1 MGSEGHRI
9 QALLQ
14 NAKSQVWHSLAATLG
29 RLRKKESRSI
39 ENVDARRH
47 KNPGGREAECAE
59 VIPVVHRL
67 AIIYLMLPVVI
78 WLVGW
83 FEWWFGVPAAVLMAL
98 GLWQALR
105 PARTSL
111 KWSAL
116 RSALRPTTVIL
127 LLIALAWVMTTA
139 AGGVFDAH
147 NWDWN
152 KHRSILLDLGRGDWP
167 TEPTANLR
175 AYLGE
180 PFLLR
185 YYLGYY
191 MAPGSIGRWLG
202 PAALNWAVPLWTW
215 CGAALAMFMFTRG
228 HRGWR
233 MFAAAAILVFFGGMD
248 IVRTLLLD
256 GWGWI
261 EFNIDFQGWPRL
273 ELGSYHIEW
282 AGNKWGIVIQY
293 PSHTAGLLWAPTHFI
308 AGALFTLLLYQL
320 RRHPRFLAVCGIVL
334 AAAPFWSAFVA
345 IGLLPFTIALLIHN
359 GIRPFLRWQNLLL
372 ALPLAV
378 LLIVYLSSGT
388 GDIERSWIWEI
399 QENGWQAAIQVL
411 LVAYLFDF
419 LLLAGLLFV
428 LRPKIRRDPFFAAC
442 LATLLLLPWYSY
454 GINND
459 LVMRGV
465 VPALCL
471 LSYFCAGAVA
481 DYSHERL
488 RSKNYGYLAS
498 FGLLIAALAV
508 GAFTPLFDL
517 TRANNDHDFG
527 VIRHEKLGPEYSIM
541 RSLEVAHPK
550 QHVTVELPDWYL
562 RLLRI
567 DAIDE
572 TAASANLVAQ
582 SVYNVY
588 LDDRT
593 LIYTKKSCLEDEEGS
608 RFFLHVVPLDLASLP
623 EGRLHDNLDFYF
635 TRKYA
640 FQIGQTCFAVREL
653 SDSYEIGHLVTG
665 KLNKEHTGHS
675 WIAHYF
681 GDAYRSRLLAEAGE
695 PIIRSKYT
703 VYLHREMKAAGTS
716 KPERRRLLYHMARCL
731 QEDTDARF
739 YLHVV
744 PANSN
749 DLPEGREEAGYV
761 ALDFDFDEFG
771 GRQGGDCFVE
781 RALPE
786 YEILEIRTGQ
796 SLAGRER
803 LWEGRFTF
811 GD

>member
-1 MGSEGHRI
+1 MCR
-9 QALLQ
+9 
-14 NAKSQVWHSLAATLG
+14 
-29 RLRKKESRSI
+29 
-39 ENVDARRH
+39 
-47 KNPGGREAECAE
+47 GRENSSLIKTESADE
-59 VIPVVHRL
+59 ISVVHRL

-83 FEWWFGVPAAVLMAL
+83 FEWWFGVPAALLMAL

-105 PARTSL
+105 PARASL
-111 KWSAL
+111 KWQVFSGAL
-116 RSALRPTTVIL
+116 RSALRPTTVVL

-139 AGGVFDAH
+139 AGGVFDVQ

-167 TEPTANLR
+167 TEPASHLR

-180 PFLLR
+180 PILLR
-185 YYLGYY
+185 HYLGYY

-215 CGAALAMFMFTRG
+215 CGVALAMFMFTRG

-248 IVRTLLLD
+248 IVRTLLFE

-261 EFNIDFQGWPRL
+261 EFNIDFQGWPRI

-282 AGNKWGIVIQY
+282 AGNNWGIVIQY
-293 PSHTAGLLWAPTHFI
+293 PSHTPGLLWAPTHFI

-320 RRHPRFLAVCGIVL
+320 RRHPRFLAVCGVVL

-345 IGLLPFTIALLIHN
+345 IGLLPFTAALLIQN

-372 ALPLAV
+372 ALPLAA

-399 QENGWQAAIQVL
+399 HESGWPAALQVL
-411 LVAYLFDF
+411 LVVYLFDF

-442 LATLLLLPWYSY
+442 LVTLLFLPLYSY
-454 GINND
+454 GSNND

-481 DYSHERL
+481 DFSHERL
-488 RSKNYGYLAS
+488 RSKNYGYLAL
-498 FGLLIAALAV
+498 FGLLIAALAL

-550 QHVTVELPDWYL
+550 QNVTNELPDWYL

-582 SVYNVY
+582 SVYDVY
-588 LDDRT
+588 LDNRT

-608 RFFLHVVPLDLASLP
+608 RFFLHVVPLDLTSLP
-623 EGRLHDNLDFYF
+623 EGRTHDNFDFYF

-653 SDSYEIGHLVTG
+653 PDSYEIGHLETG
-665 KLNKEHTGHS
+665 QLNKEHTGHS
-675 WIAHYF
+675 WLRHYF
-681 GDAYRSRLLAEAGE
+681 SDAYRDRLLAEAGE
-695 PIIRSKYT
+695 PIIRSEYDI
-703 VYLHREMKAAGTS
+703 YLHQEKAGESAGQ
-716 KPERRRLLYHMARCL
+716 PNRLRLLYFKPGCS
-731 QEDTDARF
+731 QDETGTRF
-739 YLHVV
+739 YLHVL
-744 PANSN
+744 PESAE
-749 DLPEGREEAGYV
+749 DLPDHRKEAGYV
-761 ALDFDFDEFG
+761 ELDFALEDFG
-771 GRQGGDCFVE
+771 GRYGGDCFAV
-781 RALPE
+781 RDLPE
-786 YEILEIRTGQ
+786 YDILEIRTGQ
-796 SLAGRER
+796 TTGENSNS
-803 LWEGRFTF
+803 WQGRFTL
-811 GD
+811 GN

>member
-1 MGSEGHRI
+1 MNRANVQRGENSSLCTSES
-9 QALLQ
+9 AD
-14 NAKSQVWHSLAATLG
+14 
-29 RLRKKESRSI
+29 E
-39 ENVDARRH
+39 
-47 KNPGGREAECAE
+47 
-59 VIPVVHRL
+59 IPVVHRL

-83 FEWWFGVPAAVLMAL
+83 FNWWFGIPAALLLSLAIWPV
-98 GLWQALR
+98 LR
-105 PARTSL
+105 PARGSL
-111 KWSAL
+111 NWSAFSNNL
-116 RSALRPTTVIL
+116 RSALRPTTVVL

-139 AGGVFDAH
+139 AGGVFDVQ
-147 NWDWN
+147 NYDWN

-167 TEPTANLR
+167 TEPAANLR

-180 PFLLR
+180 PLLLR

-233 MFAAAAILVFFGGMD
+233 LFAAAAILVFFGGMD

-261 EFNIDFQGWPRL
+261 EFNIDFQRWPRL
-273 ELGSYHIEW
+273 ELGSYHIER
-282 AGNKWGIVIQY
+282 AGNKWGIVISY
-293 PSHTAGLLWAPTHFI
+293 PSHTAGLLWTPTHFI

-320 RRHPRFLAVCGIVL
+320 RRHPRFLAVCGVVL

-345 IGLLPFTIALLIHN
+345 IGLLPFTAALLIQN

-399 QENGWQAAIQVL
+399 HESGWQAAIQVL
-411 LVAYLFDF
+411 LVVYLFDF
-419 LLLAGLLFV
+419 LLLASLLFV
-428 LRPKIRRDPFFAAC
+428 LRPTIRRDPFFAAC

-465 VPALCL
+465 VPALFL
-471 LSYFCAGAVA
+471 LSYYCAGAVA
-481 DYSHERL
+481 DFSHERL

-527 VIRHEKLGPEYSIM
+527 AIRHEKLGPEYSIM

-550 QHVTVELPDWYL
+550 QHVTNELPDWYL

-567 DAIDE
+567 DVIDE
-572 TAASANLVAQ
+572 TAARGELMVRSK
-582 SVYNVY
+582 YDVY
-588 LDDRT
+588 LEGRN
-593 LIYTKKSCLEDEEGS
+593 LIYIRKPCLEDEEGS
-608 RFFLHVVPLDLASLP
+608 RFFLHVVPLKLTSLP
-623 EGRLHDNLDFYF
+623 DGRLHENLDFYF

-653 SDSYEIGHLVTG
+653 SDSYETGHLVTG
-665 KLNKEHTGHS
+665 QLNKEHTGHS
-675 WIAHYF
+675 WLRHYF
-681 GDAYRSRLLAEAGE
+681 SDAYRDRLLAEAGE
-695 PIIRSKYT
+695 PIIRSFYE
-703 VYLHREMKAAGTS
+703 VYLHQESAGES
-716 KPERRRLLYHMARCL
+716 AGQPNRLRLLYFKPACS
-731 QEDTDARF
+731 QDDSGTRF
-739 YLHVV
+739 FMHVI
-744 PANSN
+744 PGSAD
-749 DLPEGREEAGYV
+749 DLPDHRKEAGYEE
-761 ALDFDFDEFG
+761 LDFALEDYG
-771 GRQGGDCFVE
+771 GRYGGDCFAVLD
-781 RALPE
+781 LPE
-786 YEILEIRTGQ
+786 YDILEIRTGQ
-796 SLAGRER
+796 TTGENSNSWQGS
-803 LWEGRFTF
+803 FTL
-811 GD
+811 GN